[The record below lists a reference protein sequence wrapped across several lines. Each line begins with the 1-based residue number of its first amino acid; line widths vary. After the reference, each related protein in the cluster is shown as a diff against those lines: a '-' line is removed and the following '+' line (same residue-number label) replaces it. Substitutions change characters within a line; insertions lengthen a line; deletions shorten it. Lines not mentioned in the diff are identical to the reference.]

1 MLVKKVEIAQVMPCI
16 ADPAKIRVIA
26 KADHRLEEVL
36 PFLDKVIPTAL
47 YSEKAGFLTYKRG
60 LSIITLH
67 ASGEIAMTQ
76 ITDNEEAVKILN
88 EIKDKI
94 NDTWARRE
102 EIDLSESKE
111 RVQLGPLD
119 LYAYLPKTNCGECG
133 EKTCMAFAMKV
144 LNEGKKLS
152 DCTVLAEDK
161 YRGARDTLVSLLES
175 AGYTIDETK

>member
-36 PFLDKVIPTAL
+36 PFLDRVIPTAL
-47 YSEKAGFLTYKRG
+47 YSGKAGFLTYRRG

-67 ASGEIAMTQ
+67 ASGKIAMTQ
-76 ITDNEEAVKILN
+76 IADNKEAVKILN

-111 RVQLGPLD
+111 RIQLGPLD
-119 LYAYLPKTNCGECG
+119 LYAYLPKTNCGKCG
-133 EKTCMAFAMKV
+133 ERTCMAFAMKV

-175 AGYTIDETK
+175 AGYTIF

>member
-1 MLVKKVEIAQVMPCI
+1 MLVKKVEITQVMPCI
-16 ADPAKIRVIA
+16 ADTAKIRVIA

-36 PFLDKVIPTAL
+36 PFLDRVIPTAL
-47 YSEKAGFLTYKRG
+47 YSGKAGFLTYKRG

-76 ITDNEEAVKILN
+76 IADNEEAVKILN

-175 AGYTIDETK
+175 AGYTIF

>member
-1 MLVKKVEIAQVMPCI
+1 MLVKKVEIVQVMPCI

-26 KADHRLEEVL
+26 KADCRLEVVL
-36 PFLDKVIPTAL
+36 PYLDKAIPTAL
-47 YSEKAGFLTYKRG
+47 YSEKGGFLTYKRG

-76 ITDNEEAVKILN
+76 ITDNEEAVKTLN

-94 NDTWARRE
+94 NDTWARRA

-152 DCTVLAEDK
+152 DCTVLTEDK

-175 AGYTIDETK
+175 AGYEV

>member
-36 PFLDKVIPTAL
+36 PFLDRVIPTAL
-47 YSEKAGFLTYKRG
+47 YSGKAGFLTYKRG

-76 ITDNEEAVKILN
+76 IADNEEAVKILN

-94 NDTWARRE
+94 NDTWAQRE

-111 RVQLGPLD
+111 RIQLGPLD
-119 LYAYLPKTNCGECG
+119 LYAYLPKTNCGKCG

-152 DCTVLAEDK
+152 DCPVLAEDK

-175 AGYTIDETK
+175 AGYTIF

>member
-36 PFLDKVIPTAL
+36 PYLDKLIPTAL
-47 YSEKAGFLTYKRG
+47 YSERGGFITYKRG

-67 ASGEIAMTQ
+67 VSGEIAMTQ
-76 ITDNEEAVKILN
+76 IRDSDEAVKILN
-88 EIKDKI
+88 EIKEKI
-94 NDTWARRE
+94 NDTWARRA
-102 EIDLSESKE
+102 EIDLSKLKE
-111 RVQLGPLD
+111 RIQLGPFD

-133 EKTCMAFAMKV
+133 EKTCMAFAIKV

-175 AGYTIDETK
+175 AGYEV

>member
-1 MLVKKVEIAQVMPCI
+1 MLVKKVEITQVMPCI
-16 ADPAKIRVIA
+16 ADTAKIRVIA

-36 PFLDKVIPTAL
+36 PFLDRVIPTAL
-47 YSEKAGFLTYKRG
+47 YSGKAGFLTYKRG

-111 RVQLGPLD
+111 RIQLGPLD

-152 DCTVLAEDK
+152 DCTVLTEDK

>member
-76 ITDNEEAVKILN
+76 IADNEEAVKILN

-94 NDTWARRE
+94 NDMWVRRA

-119 LYAYLPKTNCGECG
+119 LYAYLPKTNCGKCG

-161 YRGARDTLVSLLES
+161 YRDARDTLISLLES
-175 AGYTIDETK
+175 AGYEV

>member
-16 ADPAKIRVIA
+16 ADTAKIRVIA

-36 PFLDKVIPTAL
+36 PFLDRVIPTAL

-76 ITDNEEAVKILN
+76 IADNEEAVKILN

-111 RVQLGPLD
+111 RIQLGPFD
-119 LYAYLPKTNCGECG
+119 LYAYLPKTNCGKCG

-144 LNEGKKLS
+144 LTEGKKLS

-175 AGYTIDETK
+175 AGYTIF

>member
-1 MLVKKVEIAQVMPCI
+1 MLVKKVEITQVMPCI

-36 PFLDKVIPTAL
+36 PFLDRVIPTAL
-47 YSEKAGFLTYKRG
+47 YSGKAGFLTYKRG

-76 ITDNEEAVKILN
+76 IADNEEAVKILN

-102 EIDLSESKE
+102 EIDLSGSKE
-111 RVQLGPLD
+111 RIQLGPFD
-119 LYAYLPKTNCGECG
+119 LYAYLPKTNCGKCG

-161 YRGARDTLVSLLES
+161 YRGARDTLVSLLKS
-175 AGYTIDETK
+175 AGYTIF

>member
-47 YSEKAGFLTYKRG
+47 YSERAGFLTYKRG

-76 ITDNEEAVKILN
+76 ITDNEEAVKILD

-94 NDTWARRE
+94 NDTWARRA
-102 EIDLSESKE
+102 
-111 RVQLGPLD
+111 D

-175 AGYTIDETK
+175 AGYEV

>member
-1 MLVKKVEIAQVMPCI
+1 MPVKHIEIVQIMPCI
-16 ADPAKIRVIA
+16 ADSAKIRVIA
-26 KADHRLEEVL
+26 KADCELGGVL
-36 PFLDKVIPTAL
+36 PYLDRVIPTAL
-47 YSEKAGFLTYKRG
+47 YSERGGFLTYKRG

-76 ITDNEEAVKILN
+76 IRDRAEAAKILD
-88 EIKDKI
+88 EIKAKI

-102 EIDLSESKE
+102 EIDLSEVKE
-111 RVQLGPLD
+111 RIQLGPLD
-119 LYAYLPKTNCGECG
+119 LYTYLPKTNCGECG

-175 AGYTIDETK
+175 AGYEV